1 MIEPAHNTVM
11 IISPNTPGTYLT
23 KGYFGKKAKKGK
35 KETEKK
41 ENMEWDTGFGEI
53 YESIGDRKTK
63 KLFPEITDLLE

>member
-23 KGYFGKKAKKGK
+23 KGYFGKKAKKSK

-41 ENMEWDTGFGEI
+41 ENMEWDTGFGEL
-53 YESIGDRKTK
+53 YEEIEDRKVK
-63 KLFPEITDLLE
+63 KLFANMKDLTE